1 MVAIKRQDFG
11 HDSIEGLNR
20 DDISDRSYGPP
31 NNANLNMSV
40 NLTGAAAGTLNT
52 AASAHLRDAMA
63 EIKQQAH
70 EYNKDMSIRVLNTR
84 Q

>member
-20 DDISDRSYGPP
+20 DDISERSYAPQ
-31 NNANLNMSV
+31 NHANLNMSI
-40 NLTGAAAGTLNT
+40 NLAGTAGGALNT

-63 EIKQQAH
+63 EIKQ
-70 EYNKDMSIRVLNTR
+70 
-84 Q
+84 

>member
-11 HDSIEGLNR
+11 NDSIEGLNR
-20 DDISDRSYGPP
+20 DDISERSYAPQ
-31 NNANLNMSV
+31 NHANLNMSI
-40 NLTGAAAGTLNT
+40 NLGGALNT

-63 EIKQQAH
+63 EIKQQAN
-70 EYNKDMSIRVLNTR
+70 EVNKDMSIRVLNTR

>member
-20 DDISDRSYGPP
+20 DDISERSYAPP
-31 NNANLNMSV
+31 NNTNLINLSAS
-40 NLTGAAAGTLNT
+40 LTGNAGVLNT

-63 EIKQQAH
+63 EIKQ
-70 EYNKDMSIRVLNTR
+70 
-84 Q
+84 

>member
-1 MVAIKRQDFG
+1 MVHIKRQDFG
-11 HDSIEGLNR
+11 NDSIEGLER
-20 DDISDRSYGPP
+20 DDISERSYAPP
-31 NNANLNMSV
+31 HNNANLNMSV
-40 NLTGAAAGTLNT
+40 NLTGAAKGTLNT

-84 Q
+84 